1 MVAIIIIGI
10 VVFVLMCLGGTRKHT
25 KATAQNTAEIVRCA
39 KLPSHLKELEYTN
52 NLPRGERREI
62 MRQKMLE
69 IHGEDAS
76 KWSHEDVRAA
86 YNAWG
91 HKQ

>member
-1 MVAIIIIGI
+1 MVIIIVGI
-10 VVFVLMCLGGTRKHT
+10 IVFALVCLSRTRKHT
-25 KATAQNTAEIVRCA
+25 KATAQNTAEIVRWA

-52 NLPRGERREI
+52 NLPRTERRAI

-76 KWSHEDVRAA
+76 KWSHEDVRSA
-86 YNAWG
+86 YNSWG
-91 HKQ
+91 RKQ